1 MATAQTR
8 WCLGAYDGLV
18 SRMLAMHATA
28 RQVNGKLRGAAEVR
42 KQAEQA
48 DAEAAARALP
58 GVAKFLDGKPLRKT
72 IYVPGKILNFIVGK

>member
-1 MATAQTR
+1 MR
-8 WCLGAYDGLV
+8 
-18 SRMLAMHATA
+18 AMA

-42 KQAEQA
+42 KEAEQA

-58 GVAKFLDGKPLRKT
+58 GVAKFLDGKALGKT